1 MSSAIG
7 KAEPRGIY
15 PMLYAFFTAGGGL
28 DRAAMRAQV
37 EACVAAGAH
46 GVAILGLATEVGK
59 LTRQEQF
66 DLVTWLARDLDG
78 RLPFAMTVAGPTAEA
93 QVEKLRLAAD
103 QGAQWAILQPPSPDI
118 TEADL
123 FDFFS
128 AVMAETALPVAI
140 QNAPDLIGTGLSPA
154 SIARLAERHDHFTLI
169 KVEGPAL
176 EMKEIHEATRG
187 GLAIFN
193 GRAGLE
199 LLDNLRAGC
208 SGMIPSTETC
218 DRQARI
224 FDLMTGG
231 DAAGEA
237 EAERLYREVLPTLVF
252 IFQSLDSLLCYGK
265 RLVAQR
271 LGLGPV
277 HDRAPSQAPTAFGLA
292 CIDRYAAAL
301 GPLAR

>member
-1 MSSAIG
+1 
-7 KAEPRGIY
+7 
-15 PMLYAFFTAGGGL
+15 MLYAFFTAAGNL

-37 EACVAAGAH
+37 EACVAAGVH
-46 GVAILGLATEVGK
+46 GVAVLGLATEVGK
-59 LTRQEQF
+59 LTREEQF
-66 DLVTWLARDLDG
+66 VLVEWLARDLDG

-93 QVEKLRLAAD
+93 QVEKLHLAAD
-103 QGAQWAILQPPSPDI
+103 LGAQWAILQPPSPSI
-118 TEADL
+118 SESEL
-123 FDFFS
+123 FNFFS

-154 SIARLAERHDHFTLI
+154 SIAKLAERHAHFTLI
-169 KVEGPAL
+169 KAEGPAL
-176 EMKEIHEATRG
+176 DMKEIQEATKG
-187 GLAIFN
+187 GLTIFN

-224 FDLMTGG
+224 FDLMAGG
-231 DAAGEA
+231 DAAEET
-237 EAERLYREVLPTLVF
+237 EAERLYREILPTLVF

-265 RLVAQR
+265 RLAALR

-277 HDRAPSQAPTAFGLA
+277 HDRAPGLAPTPFGLECLA
-292 CIDRYAAAL
+292 RYAAAL
-301 GPLAR
+301 GPLAH

>member
-1 MSSAIG
+1 
-7 KAEPRGIY
+7 
-15 PMLYAFFTAGGGL
+15 MLYAFFTAEGGL

-37 EACVAAGAH
+37 QACVAAGAH
-46 GVAILGLATEVGK
+46 GVAVLGLATEVGK
-59 LTRQEQF
+59 LTREEQF
-66 DLVTWLARDLDG
+66 DLVSWLAQDLDG
-78 RLPFAMTVAGPTAEA
+78 RLPFAMTVAGPSQEA

-103 QGAQWAILQPPSPDI
+103 QGAQWAILQPPSPRI
-118 TEADL
+118 FESDL

-128 AVMAETALPVAI
+128 AVMSETTLPVAI
-140 QNAPDLIGTGLSPA
+140 QNAPDLIGTGLSPV

-169 KVEGPAL
+169 KAEGPAL
-176 EMKEIHEATRG
+176 DMKEIHEATRG

-224 FDLMTGG
+224 FDLMTAG
-231 DAAGEA
+231 DAASQA
-237 EAERLYREVLPTLVF
+237 EAERLYREILPALVF
-252 IFQSLDSLLCYGK
+252 IFQSLDALLCYGK
-265 RLVAQR
+265 RLTALR

-277 HDRAPSQAPTAFGLA
+277 HDRAPALAPTPFGLECLA
-292 CIDRYAAAL
+292 RYAAAL
-301 GPLAR
+301 GPLAS